1 MAGKFKFGSII
12 ILANLIDFISAVTI
26 LNIFRLTLCLIFTK
40 SAFLWRHSVSNMRP
54 RFNQK
59 YQFSIEAFSVTSYL
73 NATEF

>member
-26 LNIFRLTLCLIFTK
+26 LNVFGLTQCLIFTK

-54 RFNQK
+54 RFNK
-59 YQFSIEAFSVTSYL
+59 KFQFSTEAFRATSYL
-73 NATEF
+73 NAT